1 MVLPFG
7 VTDLEFSIV
16 TFISAFVGVSLIIG
30 ASSLVK
36 TRYIAAFAF
45 GVYLWYFTDTLGDAN
60 YLDVNQGF
68 VLSVELISLVAL
80 FAIGVIAFFALDG
93 KVFTIGDETAR
104 YGLMVALLAAVALGL
119 HGFGEGADFGYS
131 ASVTQYNTLL
141 GAFGGL
147 SPGAS
152 WVLHKMLEPTIAAAC
167 YVAFAGVKAKKPL
180 DKLVDSLTLATVFV
194 IPAIIGSI
202 AGYYVTFDHTYFFAV
217 GLGASVYAVARVARP
232 MFSGSGEGLS
242 GLSVKTA
249 VAVVIGFLCIFISA
263 LLHS

>member
-1 MVLPFG
+1 MLPFG
-7 VTDLEFSIV
+7 TTDLEFSIV
-16 TFISAFVGVSLIIG
+16 TFISAFVGISLIIA
-30 ASSLVK
+30 ASRFVK

-45 GVYLWYFTDTLGDAN
+45 GVYLWYFTDTIGDAN
-60 YLDVNQGF
+60 YLDVSQGAVF
-68 VLSVELISLVAL
+68 STLLVSLVAL

-93 KVFTIGDETAR
+93 RIFTIGEETAK
-104 YGLMVALLAAVALGL
+104 YGMMVALLAALALGL

-147 SPGAS
+147 APEAS

-167 YVAFAGVKAKKPL
+167 YVAFAGVAAKKPV

-194 IPAIIGSI
+194 IPAIVGSI
-202 AGYYVTFDHTYFFAV
+202 AGYYVTFDHTYFFAL

-232 MFSGSGEGLS
+232 MFSGAGEGLS
-242 GLSVKTA
+242 GLSLKMA